1 MMDISAAHV
10 PLIWGTMG
18 QLASFLSLSLGRC
31 TNVEYLQSL
40 PEETRNNYCSRSE
53 RVIKQL
59 YFTPLE
65 YCGTPIKLEIILFD

>member
-18 QLASFLSLSLGRC
+18 QLASFLSLLLGRC

-40 PEETRNNYCSRSE
+40 PEELKR
-53 RVIKQL
+53 L
-59 YFTPLE
+59 
-65 YCGTPIKLEIILFD
+65 GTITVPDLSGL